1 MELAS
6 AFFIF
11 YIGLNYMSGFVQL
24 EGEIVPDGAKG
35 NGFVM
40 INSNGRE
47 VSDNMI
53 GVEDAG
59 KIKPSDIEKIVIR
72 HVYGSGVR
80 ENRVHIVSALKD
92 FFSSPFGLKRV
103 WKDMILDGRR
113 VYPKGLGLFISIYS
127 HKEGMEFLRDEMEFL
142 NRVSVKCLQE
152 FSILMGKSGDGV
164 GAVNKTRKGKGSE
177 RKGSKTRRGN
187 GKKTRRAKGK
197 KTRSNGKK
205 TRKGKKTKRGNSK

>member
-1 MELAS
+1 M
-6 AFFIF
+6 I
-11 YIGLNYMSGFVQL
+11 GFVQL
-24 EGEIVPDGAKG
+24 EEEIVPDDAKG

-40 INSNGRE
+40 INSNGIE

-59 KIKPSDIEKIVIR
+59 KITPGNIERIVIR
-72 HVYGSGVR
+72 YVYGLGVR

-113 VYPKGLGLFISIYS
+113 VYPKGLGLFISRYS
-127 HKEGMEFLRDEMEFL
+127 HREGMEFLRDEMEFL

-152 FSILMGKSGDGV
+152 FSILMGRSGDGV
-164 GAVNKTRKGKGSE
+164 GVVNKTRSAKGNGSE
-177 RKGSKTRRGN
+177 TRRG
-187 GKKTRRAKGK
+187 KG
-197 KTRSNGKK
+197 
-205 TRKGKKTKRGNSK
+205 

>member
-1 MELAS
+1 
-6 AFFIF
+6 
-11 YIGLNYMSGFVQL
+11 MSGFVQL

-59 KIKPSDIEKIVIR
+59 KIKPNDIEKIVIR
-72 HVYGSGVR
+72 NVYGSGVR

-103 WKDMILDGRR
+103 WKDMILEGRR
-113 VYPKGLGLFISIYS
+113 VYPKGLGLFISKYS
-127 HKEGMEFLRDEMEFL
+127 HREGMEFLRDEMEFL
-142 NRVSVKCLQE
+142 NKVSVKCLQE
-152 FSILMGKSGDGV
+152 FSILMGRSGDGV
-164 GAVNKTRKGKGSE
+164 GAVNKTRK
-177 RKGSKTRRGN
+177 
-187 GKKTRRAKGK
+187 A

-205 TRKGKKTKRGNSK
+205 TRRGKGRGKKTKRGKKTRRGKKTKRGNRK

>member
-1 MELAS
+1 
-6 AFFIF
+6 
-11 YIGLNYMSGFVQL
+11 MSGFVQL
-24 EGEIVPDGAKG
+24 EGEIVPDGARG

-59 KIKPSDIEKIVIR
+59 KITQGDIEKILIR

-80 ENRVHIVSALKD
+80 ENRAQIVSALKD

-113 VYPKGLGLFISIYS
+113 VYPKGLGLFISKYS
-127 HKEGMEFLRDEMEFL
+127 HREGMEFLRDEMEFL

-152 FSILMGKSGDGV
+152 FSILMGRSGDGV
-164 GAVNKTRKGKGSE
+164 GAVNKTRKA
-177 RKGSKTRRGN
+177 KTRSN
-187 GKKTRRAKGK
+187 GKKTRRGKGRGK

-205 TRKGKKTKRGNSK
+205 TRMGKKTKRGNRK